1 MKYSDNKY
9 LCRLTATSYN
19 PLATFITV
27 KRRKQW
33 EYSKQYLM
41 NYLEAKKRTK

>member
-19 PLATFITV
+19 PLIIKIIKVWTIL
-27 KRRKQW
+27 RK
-33 EYSKQYLM
+33 KYLK
-41 NYLEAKKRTK
+41 NLL